1 MSIARNKRCSFE
13 SSFESY
19 HFRYLCKS
27 RSSHPEVFCQ
37 KGVPKIGKIHRK
49 TPVVESVS

>member
-1 MSIARNKRCSFE
+1 MSIARDKRCSFE
-13 SSFESY
+13 SCFESY

-27 RSSHPEVFCQ
+27 RSNYPEVFCK

-49 TPVVESVS
+49 TSEVESV